1 MSLTTIVKD
10 RIAQGEKA
18 PKGTY
23 IHLVGKKDDVRE
35 LWEAYLSIQDEMY
48 TPEEDQGE
56 ITEEQYAHYVRLVH
70 DAIRSTDKADDAFQ
84 KDINGKVLKKQT
96 AMMDFID
103 SVGMLE
109 IQLIAGKLVTAVHN
123 VQSGKMSVPG
133 WPMLAGLRLHMF
145 KTFRERMEKVIE
157 VLTLW
162 KAMCK
167 DLFYTEMTWEK
178 RIAMQPQEEAD
189 KKATN
194 ARLNL
199 QRKHQKEK
207 AKKIIEENKK
217 REAAELES
225 DSGDNDNADNDNQ
238 RDASNEATPVLP
250 MPGNKRAKRIKPD
263 QFINITT
270 RARRGKK
277 SKAAG
282 SAEQATDTDPASQPA
297 DPAAQ
302 ASTNTDGSPQPA
314 SPTASEPAN
323 GDDSSQI
330 AVSPA
335 PASNNTG
342 GSTQPSSGTAFVPIN
357 AGRSSQRSLS
367 STPAPKKTGGSNE
380 TNNIFA
386 GPALVDH
393 GPALQAA
400 LTAAPKGQGEL
411 YDTSKFPG
419 PLGKPM
425 AQHGNER
432 PPAYS
437 PGQYSL
443 PQQPQKARLSGH
455 YFPQQP
461 QPPGEYVNNQQ
472 ASYGF
477 QQSTPQSYGLHQPS
491 QQFQIQG
498 PQRSVAQ
505 VPSHSR
511 ISQHDQMPGIQL
523 NGQEPRLQHNG
534 QAVGFQHSDHA
545 ASFQPNGRVANFQQN
560 GRVASIQQHGR
571 MASIQRNGRMAR
583 IRLNGSHS
591 YIVNNYFQHP
601 VPGSSVSQALPI
613 TQGADN
619 EYTGYEQ
626 AIDYDQTMGNSQDQN
641 NDEATGY
648 AKVLGDDQSED
659 KCQDSKPAV
668 PTTPTP
674 PQSHWSAAPTEVGN
688 DDTPAV
694 TTTVTPF
701 VESPPYLEDDT
712 AVEETHRTYV
722 LSGIVPPKGGD
733 VYTGEIPSMFP
744 TVDDDHN
751 AIQDQ
756 MMGYSDNAKK
766 EEEDDDD
773 EDEYEDCM
781 DF

>member
-1 MSLTTIVKD
+1 MSLTTVVKE

-18 PKGTY
+18 LAGTY
-23 IHLVGKKDDVRE
+23 IHLVGKKDDVKD

-56 ITEEQYAHYVRLVH
+56 LTEEQYAHYVRLVH

-84 KDINGKVLKKQT
+84 KDIDGNVLEKQT

-157 VLTLW
+157 VLRLW

-178 RIAMQPQEEAD
+178 RIAMQPEEEAD

-194 ARLNL
+194 AGLN
-199 QRKHQKEK
+199 RKRKLEKNK
-207 AKKIIEENKK
+207 AKKLIEENKK
-217 REAAELES
+217 REAAALES
-225 DSGDNDNADNDNQ
+225 NTEENDNNGNDNDDQKDG
-238 RDASNEATPVLP
+238 SNEATPTP
-250 MPGNKRAKRIKPD
+250 SKPGNKRAKRIKPD
-263 QFINITT
+263 QFIAITS

-277 SKAAG
+277 TKATG
-282 SAEQATDTDPASQPA
+282 SAEQATDTDTASQAA
-297 DPAAQ
+297 DLAVEG
-302 ASTNTDGSPQPA
+302 STNTVGSLQPSDAAASTTTIAGGSIQPA
-314 SPTASEPAN
+314 NPAALVPVN
-323 GDDSSQI
+323 GNDSSQLV
-330 AVSPA
+330 VSPA

-357 AGRSSQRSLS
+357 AGRSSQRSLP
-367 STPAPKKTGGSNE
+367 STPAPKKTGGSNQ

-411 YDTSKFPG
+411 CYTSKFPG

-425 AQHGNER
+425 AHCGNEQ
-432 PPAYS
+432 PPDYS

-443 PQQPQKARLSGH
+443 PQQPQKAQLSGH
-455 YFPQQP
+455 YFPQQY
-461 QPPGEYVNNQQ
+461 QPPGHYVNNQQ
-472 ASYGF
+472 GSYGF
-477 QQSTPQSYGLHQPS
+477 QQSAPQSYSLPQPS
-491 QQFQIQG
+491 QQFQMQG
-498 PQRSVAQ
+498 PQRSVSQA
-505 VPSHSR
+505 PSHYQ
-511 ISQHDQMPGIQL
+511 ISPHDQMPGIQL
-523 NGQEPRLQHNG
+523 NGQEPRIQHVG
-534 QAVGFQHSDHA
+534 QAVGFQNSDQA
-545 ASFQPNGRVANFQQN
+545 ASFQPNGRVAYFQQN

-601 VPGSSVSQALPI
+601 VPGSSVSHALPI
-613 TQGADN
+613 TQGTDSQ
-619 EYTGYEQ
+619 YTGYEQ
-626 AIDYDQTMGNSQDQN
+626 TVAYNQTMGRDQEPN
-641 NDEATGY
+641 NDQAVGY
-648 AKVLGDDQSED
+648 AKKFSDDEPEA
-659 KCQDSKPAV
+659 KCQDSWTVSFPQTCAPRKNSNNV
-668 PTTPTP
+668 IRKLLVLQP
-674 PQSHWSAAPTEVGN
+674 PLSRTGPRR
-688 DDTPAV
+688 
-694 TTTVTPF
+694 
-701 VESPPYLEDDT
+701 PPRWATMARL
-712 AVEETHRTYV
+712 RS
-722 LSGIVPPKGGD
+722 LPL
-733 VYTGEIPSMFP
+733 
-744 TVDDDHN
+744 
-751 AIQDQ
+751 
-756 MMGYSDNAKK
+756 
-766 EEEDDDD
+766 
-773 EDEYEDCM
+773 
-781 DF
+781 